1 MRRSLAV
8 MLIAMTALYAYFGS
22 GSVRAE
28 EETAQRDVLQAEVFE
43 KYKDYVAGVEITR
56 TTEDDDGEETVE
68 VIWTPGIRISDNRVL
83 CSAALFP
90 EDPVENTTYRVQS
103 GNVRSRARLNAMNLR
118 ANVALVEIVTGSSSP
133 MGFSNDEEL
142 KPGQKLYV
150 MSVLPPSGKFR
161 PRVAP
166 CHITSAVELPAGTV
180 YTTDLILPS
189 LDNPTYVG
197 APVISEKKNVVGF
210 LNVAR
215 GDDTNTLILYPC
227 KYARSAISL
236 AMDPRD
242 TSLRRCWFG
251 AFTKELTPEWRK
263 KLGYPGNLQGS
274 IIEDIIPDSPAD
286 KAGLKSLD
294 VVYAING
301 LPLAGA
307 DAVNL
312 GGYFSQNFR
321 PNTEVMLSVYRDG
334 ERIELKVKLE
344 ESPETIMEAER
355 YELPDTGLTVAN
367 LTHDMRIRFGLPITE
382 TGIYVYSWYD
392 NKPFMVAVGNTL
404 GVNYNPRNGML
415 IKKVE
420 GKEIANVKEFEA
432 AVKEARDDH
441 GFATFFVRFNKQD
454 EQGCINT
461 AFVRVKFE

>member
-1 MRRSLAV
+1 
-8 MLIAMTALYAYFGS
+8 MLIALTALYAYVGTN
-22 GSVRAE
+22 SVRAE
-28 EETAQRDVLQAEVFE
+28 EETSLRDVLQAEVFE
-43 KYKDYVAGVEITR
+43 KYKEYVAGVEITK
-56 TTEDDDGEETVE
+56 TSEDANGEETVE
-68 VIWTPGIRISDNRVL
+68 VIWTPGIRISENRVL
-83 CSAALFP
+83 CSASLFP

-103 GNVRSRARLNAMNLR
+103 GKVRSRARLNAMNLR
-118 ANVALVEIVTGSSSP
+118 ANIALVEIVTGSSASL
-133 MGFSNDEEL
+133 GFSNDVEL
-142 KPGQKLYV
+142 VPGQKLYA
-150 MSVLPPSGKFR
+150 MSVLPPAGKFR
-161 PRVAP
+161 PRIAP
-166 CHITSAVELPAGTV
+166 CHITSAVNLPSGNV
-180 YTTDLILPS
+180 YTTDLILPG
-189 LDNPTYVG
+189 LDSPIYVG
-197 APVISEKKNVVGF
+197 SPVVSEDKTVVGF

-227 KYARSAISL
+227 KYARKAISL

-242 TSLRRCWFG
+242 TTLRRCWFG

-263 KLGYPGNLQGS
+263 KLNFPGSLQGS
-274 IIEDIIPDSPAD
+274 LIEDIIPDSPAA

-294 VVYAING
+294 VVHSING

-307 DAVNL
+307 DASNL
-312 GGYFSQNFR
+312 SNYFSQNFR
-321 PNTEVMLSVYRDG
+321 PNTEVVLGIYRSG

-344 ESPETIMEAER
+344 ESPESISEAER
-355 YELPDTGLTVAN
+355 YELPDSGLEVAN
-367 LTHDMRIRFGLPITE
+367 LTHDMRIRFGLPISE
-382 TGIYVYSWYD
+382 KGIYVYSWVD

-404 GVNYNPRNGML
+404 GVNYTPMNGML

-441 GFATFFVRFNKQD
+441 GFATFFVRFNKED